1 MKNDIN
7 YLTAKLEEM
16 HEDIRQL
23 NAHVDILRQESAGRG
38 AVHKF
43 LITSMGVLTT
53 IIGWVV
59 HTLLTT

>member
-1 MKNDIN
+1 MKNDVS

-16 HEDIRQL
+16 HEDIKQL

-43 LITSMGVLTT
+43 ILGSMGVLATL
-53 IIGWVV
+53 IGWILSN
-59 HTLLTT
+59 LLPV